1 MKIRACLMA
10 GIFGIAVLA
19 GVFEAL
25 ASPRKREE
33 TEEKNKEEEG
43 RAKDPGSGNC
53 LMLLSYDLRHV
64 GNIEIEKLQCIRD
77 MYEH

>member
-25 ASPRKREE
+25 ASPRKKEE
-33 TEEKNKEEEG
+33 TEKKKVEEEK
-43 RAKDPGSGNC
+43 AKGPASGNC
-53 LMLLSYDLRHV
+53 DGL
-64 GNIEIEKLQCIRD
+64 
-77 MYEH
+77 